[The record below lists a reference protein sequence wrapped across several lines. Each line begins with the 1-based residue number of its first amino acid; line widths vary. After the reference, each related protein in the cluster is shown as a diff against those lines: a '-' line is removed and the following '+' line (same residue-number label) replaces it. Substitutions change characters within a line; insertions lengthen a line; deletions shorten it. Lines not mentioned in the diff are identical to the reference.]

1 MLKEIKRKFLCCG
14 TLAVLLFLMGCATP
28 NPLKD
33 LRFHPIS
40 SSDYTV
46 ASWYKITKVGEPLKV
61 YIEGDGHSFD
71 RRGLPTDD
79 PTPEGLFLR
88 QLAVDDTSP
97 NVAYLARPC
106 QYLMSTNCC
115 QKDWTTG
122 RFSEQIVKTMEASVG
137 ALMKKAKA
145 KQVILIGYSGGG
157 MIASLISVRHP
168 NEIKKLITIAGVLNH
183 KDWTEYHGNAPLVD
197 SIDFDT
203 KDPIFRKINQIHYA
217 GKKDNIVPLELSE
230 KWVDA
235 EHLFV
240 VKKASHE
247 KGFDSIYKKIWME
260 R

>member
-1 MLKEIKRKFLCCG
+1 MKVFYKIFI
-14 TLAVLLFLMGCATP
+14 LFLFLTGCATP

-33 LRFHPIS
+33 MRFQPIS

-46 ASWYKITKVGEPLKV
+46 ASWYKITKTGMPLKV

-71 RRGLPTDD
+71 RKGLPTDD

-88 QLAVDDTSP
+88 QLAVDDPSP
-97 NVAYLARPC
+97 NVVYLARPC
-106 QYLMSTNCC
+106 QYLMSTHCS

-122 RFSEQIVKTMEASVG
+122 RFSEQIVGAMEASVG
-137 ALMKKAKA
+137 ALMKKAKTQ
-145 KQVILIGYSGGG
+145 KVILIGYSGGG
-157 MIASLISVRHP
+157 MIASQIAVRHP
-168 NEIKKLITIAGVLNH
+168 KDVKELITIAGVLNH
-183 KDWTEYHGNAPLVD
+183 KDWTTYHGDLPLVD
-197 SIDFDT
+197 SIDLDT
-203 KDPIFRKINQIHYA
+203 QDATFKSLKQIHYV
-217 GKKDNIVPLELSE
+217 GQKDTVVPIELSE

-247 KGFDSIYKKIWME
+247 KGFDTIYKKIWAE